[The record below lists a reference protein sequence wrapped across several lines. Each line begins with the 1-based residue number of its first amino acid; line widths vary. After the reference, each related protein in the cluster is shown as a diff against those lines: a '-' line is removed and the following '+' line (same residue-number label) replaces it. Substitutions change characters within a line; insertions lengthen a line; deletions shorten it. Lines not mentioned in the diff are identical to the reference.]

1 MKRWKRALALGAAGL
16 MTAAAPLAA
25 FAASPEF
32 SRTEEEWAQ
41 LRDDVLEYEEL
52 AGLIHEYN
60 ATVQQNAIDYAYFRN
75 EYGETNTEWADKYR
89 ELASDLRDAIDYPD
103 IDDSSYGTQMAQA
116 ITNEASADTYEE
128 SADDAL
134 EDIYV
139 KYLEYSQEEAQLV
152 QSAQTLMISYYLNQ
166 LQQQI
171 DTKTQELSQ
180 LTYDYTVKQRDVG
193 MATDIEVLSAFES
206 LRSTEQALIDDQ
218 TAIDSGRKSLLVLC
232 GWDANADAEIRSI
245 PEVDE
250 ERITQMDPTTDTET
264 AIANNYTLLSNT
276 RQYENARSNDKKETL
291 AVSMA
296 DNERNIKA
304 SVSSSYQSVLS
315 SKIAYDL
322 AVTQAALEAQ
332 NLTIAQTKAANGQL
346 DVLSLQTQQNTTETA
361 ALNVEVARL
370 NLFQAIQSYEWAIN
384 GLADA

>member
-1 MKRWKRALALGAAGL
+1 MKRWKQAFAFSTAAVLAV
-16 MTAAAPLAA
+16 AAPLSS
-25 FAASPEF
+25 FAASPAF
-32 SRTEEEWAQ
+32 ARSDEEWATLQ
-41 LRDDVLEYEEL
+41 DDVLEYDEI

-89 ELASDLRDAIDYPD
+89 DLASDLRDAIDYPD

-139 KYLEYSQEEAQLV
+139 KYLEYSQEEARLV

-171 DTKTQELSQ
+171 DTKTQELFQ

-250 ERITQMDPTTDTET
+250 ERITQMDPTVDTET

-332 NLTIAQTKAANGQL
+332 NLTIAQTQAANGQL
-346 DVLSLQTQQNTTETA
+346 NVLSLQTQQNTTETA

>member
-16 MTAAAPLAA
+16 TVAAAPMTAY
-25 FAASPEF
+25 AASPEF
-32 SRTEEEWAQ
+32 ARTTEEWAQ
-41 LRDDVLEYEEL
+41 LQDNVLEYEEL

-103 IDDSSYGTQMAQA
+103 IDDSSYGSQMAQA
-116 ITNEASADTYEE
+116 ITNEASAETYEE

-139 KYLEYSQEEAQLV
+139 KYLEYSQAEAQLV
-152 QSAQTLMISYYLNQ
+152 QSAQTLMINYYLNQ
-166 LQQQI
+166 LQLEI

-180 LTYDYTVKQRDVG
+180 LTYNYTVKQRDVG
-193 MATDIEVLSAFES
+193 MATDIAVLSAQES

-218 TAIDSGRKSLLVLC
+218 SAIDTGRKSLLVMC
-232 GWDANADAEIRSI
+232 GWDANADAEIRTI
-245 PEVDE
+245 PDVDE
-250 ERITQMDPTTDTET
+250 ERIAAMDPTADTET
-264 AIANNYTLLSNT
+264 AIANNYTLLGNT
-276 RQYENARSNDKKETL
+276 RQYENARSTDKKETL

-322 AVTQAALEAQ
+322 AVTQAALEEQ
-332 NLTIAQTKAANGQL
+332 NLTIAQTQAANGQL
-346 DVLSLQTQQNTTETA
+346 DALSLQTQQNTTETA
-361 ALNVEVARL
+361 KLSVEVARL
-370 NLFQAIQSYEWAIN
+370 NLFQAIQSYEWTVN